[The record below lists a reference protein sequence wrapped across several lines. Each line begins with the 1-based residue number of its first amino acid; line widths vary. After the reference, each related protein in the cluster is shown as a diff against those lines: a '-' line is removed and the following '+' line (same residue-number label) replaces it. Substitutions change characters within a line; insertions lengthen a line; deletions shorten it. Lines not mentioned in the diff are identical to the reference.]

1 MFSFSSKS
9 KREKGHGLFK
19 YVMILALIAVIIV
32 GVVKMLGPSIG
43 DTFSTVSASLEND
56 SAGGHM
62 VITGSFQADD
72 LYWNNSAN
80 GCKKNYTYGAN
91 PGCDQI
97 ADRVQACLAGAIGSY
112 CDDYFAVAPR

>member
-1 MFSFSSKS
+1 MFSFSSRS
-9 KREKGHGLFK
+9 KREQGHGLFK
-19 YVMILALIAVIIV
+19 YVMILALMAVIIV
-32 GVVKMLGPSIG
+32 GTMKVLGPAIG
-43 DTFSTVSASLEND
+43 DTFSTVNASLGND
-56 SAGGHM
+56 SGGGHM

-72 LYWNNSAN
+72 LYWNNPAN
-80 GCKKNYTYGAN
+80 GCTKGYSYGTN